1 MLTAQNAF
9 CQPDTTYV
17 QLELNRSGY
26 GAQRRTRRQQTHL
39 MAKKTLY
46 SPHPSLAMVQNI
58 IANMKTKTGRTVDE
72 WVAFIKK
79 HGPTTEKERRQWLK
93 SEHELG
99 TNYAWWLAER
109 ADGKGEEDADPGA
122 YLEAAERYVAN
133 MFAGSKAAL
142 APIYDELLKLGLS
155 IGKDV
160 KACPCKTMVPLYRRH
175 VIAQIKPSTRTRI
188 DFGLALGATR
198 APKRLI
204 ETGGFEKGDR
214 ITHRIVIQS
223 KADIDYEVKRWL
235 KRAYELDA

>member
-1 MLTAQNAF
+1 
-9 CQPDTTYV
+9 
-17 QLELNRSGY
+17 
-26 GAQRRTRRQQTHL
+26 
-39 MAKKTLY
+39 MARKTLY

-58 IANMKTKTGRTVDE
+58 IANMKAKTGRTVDE

-79 HGPTTEKERRQWLK
+79 HGPTTEKARRQWLK

-99 TNYAWWLAER
+99 TIYAWWLAER
-109 ADGKGEEDADPGA
+109 ADGKGEEDADPDA
-122 YLEAAERYVAN
+122 YLAAAERYVAD

-223 KADIDYEVKRWL
+223 KADIDNDVKRWL
-235 KRAYELDA
+235 KRAYELDV